1 MCPFEDSAAAAAL
14 CSCFIH
20 HSSGCL
26 ALAGSVA
33 DTPSPPR
40 TGRLRNV
47 VYVLVAKAAAIHRGS
62 EVGDGKVAEQER
74 PRLIESET
82 KVFSDADGSY
92 FDPDFKHIFL
102 LQTFLRELPWN
113 QRGN

>member
-1 MCPFEDSAAAAAL
+1 M
-14 CSCFIH
+14 
-20 HSSGCL
+20 
-26 ALAGSVA
+26 
-33 DTPSPPR
+33 
-40 TGRLRNV
+40 
-47 VYVLVAKAAAIHRGS
+47 
-62 EVGDGKVAEQER
+62 GDGKVAEQER